1 VVRAP
6 RQPGDGDRRILLV
19 RVGAD
24 QSPPGGVF
32 NAPVDTE
39 TREFLY
45 VGIPETQPAIAGWEH
60 PYAQMATK
68 LARMGTPLPA
78 SLRYRNM
85 HLDPDFAHCTYGDHG
100 RRAAQLARLA
110 RGDMVL
116 FYAGL
121 RAIRERTLVYALV
134 GHLTVARSVSAIE
147 LVDPSLNVH
156 AQRQTVPADDVVVVG
171 TRRGSGRYAR
181 CIPIGIFRD
190 GAYRVRHELLD
201 AWGGLSVKNG
211 FLQRSAGFPRLLDP
225 ERFLGWLAAQHVR
238 LVRRND

>member
-1 VVRAP
+1 MRTT
-6 RQPGDGDRRILLV
+6 RQPGDVGRRILLV

-24 QSPPGGVF
+24 LGSPGGGF
-32 NAPVDTE
+32 NAPVDTA
-39 TREFLY
+39 TGEFLY
-45 VGIPETQPAIAGWEH
+45 VGIPETQPVVAGWEH
-60 PYAQMATK
+60 PYARLADK
-68 LARMGTPLPA
+68 LARMDTPLPA
-78 SLRYRNM
+78 SLRDRNM
-85 HLDPDFAHCTYGDHG
+85 HIDPDFEHCTYGDHG
-100 RRAAQLARLA
+100 RRAAQLSRLVQ
-110 RGDMVL
+110 GDMVL
-116 FYAGL
+116 SYAGL

-134 GHLTVARSVSAIE
+134 GQLTVDRSVPATE
-147 LVDPSLNVH
+147 LADPSLNVH

>member
-1 VVRAP
+1 MRATH
-6 RQPGDGDRRILLV
+6 QPGDGDRRILLV

-24 QSPPGGVF
+24 QSPPGGGF
-32 NAPVDTE
+32 NAPVDTM
-39 TREFLY
+39 TGAFVY
-45 VGIPETQPAIAGWEH
+45 VGIPETQPVVAGWEH
-60 PYAQMATK
+60 PYVQLSDK
-68 LARMGTPLPA
+68 LERMDMPLPV
-78 SLRYRNM
+78 SLRSRHM
-85 HLDPDFAHCTYGDHG
+85 HPDPDFAHCTYGDHG
-100 RRAAQLARLA
+100 RRAAQLARLV

-134 GHLTVARSVSAIE
+134 GQLTVARSVPADEIA
-147 LVDPSLNVH
+147 DPSLNVH

-171 TRRGSGRYAR
+171 TRRGSGRYSR

-190 GAYRVRHELLD
+190 GAYRVRRDLLK

-225 ERFLGWLAAQHVR
+225 DRFLDWLAAQHVR

>member
-1 VVRAP
+1 MRTT
-6 RQPGDGDRRILLV
+6 RQPGDVGRRILLV

-24 QSPPGGVF
+24 LGPPGGGF
-32 NAPVDTE
+32 NAPVDTASG
-39 TREFLY
+39 EFLY
-45 VGIPETQPAIAGWEH
+45 VGIPETRRVVAGWEH
-60 PYAQMATK
+60 PYARLSDK

-78 SLRYRNM
+78 SLRGRNM
-85 HLDPDFAHCTYGDHG
+85 HLDPDFEHCTYGDHG
-100 RRAAQLARLA
+100 RRATQLARLV
-110 RGDMVL
+110 RGDMVV

-134 GHLTVARSVSAIE
+134 GQLTVARSVPATG
-147 LVDPSLNVH
+147 LADPSLNVH
-156 AQRQTVPADDVVVVG
+156 AQRQTVAADDVVVVG

-181 CIPIGIFRD
+181 CVPIGIFRD
-190 GAYRVRHELLD
+190 GAYRVRRELLD

-225 ERFLGWLAAQHVR
+225 DRFLGWLAAQHVR